1 MSETYN
7 KQKEQIMSEWFE
19 RLTKEQLL
27 DKTKFII
34 QPIYSYENDDG
45 SKVYDIEEMTREFNS
60 RLEQL
65 ESEVN

>member
-1 MSETYN
+1 MSKTYN
-7 KQKEQIMSEWFE
+7 QQKEEIMSEWFE

-34 QPIYSYENDDG
+34 QPIYYYENEDG
-45 SKVYDIEEMTREFNS
+45 SKVYDVEEMQREFNN

-65 ESEVN
+65 ESEVE